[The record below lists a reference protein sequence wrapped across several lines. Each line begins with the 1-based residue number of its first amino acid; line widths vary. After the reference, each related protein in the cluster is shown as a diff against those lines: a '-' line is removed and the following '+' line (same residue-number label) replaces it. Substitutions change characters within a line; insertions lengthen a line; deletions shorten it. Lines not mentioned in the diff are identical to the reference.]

1 MIRFNVR
8 VEFVGMVDNDKDVDD
23 NMKRWMVKSVE
34 KKTGEVI
41 EEVFDA
47 VVVASGHYSYPRLPS
62 IKGGGGRWLLDEWTR
77 HIYRA
82 CGSCKGSSSKCQITY
97 VPPGLAKVISKHHN
111 FHLHLEVHSPLP
123 C

>member
-1 MIRFNVR
+1 MREMIRFNVR
-8 VEFVGMVDNDKDVDD
+8 VEFVGMVDDDKDVDD

-62 IKGGGGRWLLDEWTR
+62 IKG
-77 HIYRA
+77 IYV
-82 CGSCKGSSSKCQITY
+82 CELIIVY
-97 VPPGLAKVISKHHN
+97 IM
-111 FHLHLEVHSPLP
+111 LHRV
-123 C
+123 